1 MALLQNINRYFI
13 NQGVIA
19 MRKTYRINTIL
30 LIIISLLL
38 AILIFKN
45 SANYVIAQGDGNA
58 RHVFGLVGER
68 QGSRQPLYLIDTE
81 EQAIMV
87 YEYFQGGGLG
97 FVAARNYKYD
107 KKLQEHGRPYGLS
120 VDDVKAELLKAPS
133 K

>member
-19 MRKTYRINTIL
+19 MRKIYRINTIL
-30 LIIISLLL
+30 LVIISLLL

-68 QGSRQPLYLIDTE
+68 QGNRQPLYLIDTE

-120 VDDVKAELLKAPS
+120 VDDVKAELLKAQP

>member
-1 MALLQNINRYFI
+1 MYFI
-13 NQGVIA
+13 NQEGII
-19 MRKTYRINTIL
+19 MRKIYRTNTIL

-38 AILIFKN
+38 SILIFKN
-45 SANYVIAQGDGNA
+45 STNYVIAQGDGNA

-68 QGSRQPLYLIDTE
+68 QGNRQPLYLIDTE

-97 FVAARNYKYD
+97 FAAALNYKYD
-107 KKLQEHGRPYGLS
+107 RKLQEHGRPYGLS
-120 VDDVKAELLKAPS
+120 IEDVKAELSKAQI

>member
-68 QGSRQPLYLIDTE
+68 QGNRQPLYLIDTE

-120 VDDVKAELLKAPS
+120 VDDVKAELLKVQL